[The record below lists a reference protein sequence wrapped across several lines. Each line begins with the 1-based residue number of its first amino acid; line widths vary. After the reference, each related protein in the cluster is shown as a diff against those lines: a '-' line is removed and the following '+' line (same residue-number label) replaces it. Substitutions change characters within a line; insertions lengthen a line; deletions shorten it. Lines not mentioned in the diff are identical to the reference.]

1 MKHLWRALFFVLVLG
16 VFMPS
21 RSAAQGIPQ
30 TGGG

>member
-21 RSAAQGIPQ
+21 RSAAQGMTQ
-30 TGGG
+30 TG